1 MPLQNFINPL
11 IFSTFERT
19 PDNVEYVEF
28 MNRLQTTNSLYYPQP
43 IYEKVINRT
52 KCPIDKIVTIHITIL
67 MGHTEGQD

>member
-19 PDNVEYVEF
+19 LDNVEF
-28 MNRLQTTNSLYYPQP
+28 MNRLKTLYYPQP

-67 MGHTEGQD
+67 MGHTKLVSCENL